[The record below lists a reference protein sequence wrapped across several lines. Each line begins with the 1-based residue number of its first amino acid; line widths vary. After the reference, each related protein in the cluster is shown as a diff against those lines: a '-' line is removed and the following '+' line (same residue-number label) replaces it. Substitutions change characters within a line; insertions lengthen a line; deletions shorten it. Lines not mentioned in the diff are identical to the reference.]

1 MSKLKSNLK
10 WSLNKA
16 TVKLIQSLK
25 QQKFRKE
32 HGLFVVEGRKMV
44 EELLQSNMETLC
56 LFATER
62 FLLDYGIEDD
72 RLEIAT
78 EVQMEQMSGQ
88 DTPPGILAVV
98 KVPEQGEIKN
108 EGLVLALDGI
118 ANPGNLGTIIR
129 TAEWF
134 GIKQIVCSKDCVELW
149 NPKVIQATM
158 GSVFRMPIAYTD
170 LEGFLQASKAS
181 GRAIYGALLEGENL
195 FKKEKSSDSI
205 IVIGSESHGIRSA
218 VLPFITHPITIP
230 RAEGSVT
237 ESLNASMAAGIILAF
252 FAMN

>member
-1 MSKLKSNLK
+1 MLE
-10 WSLNKA
+10 SLRSDW
-16 TVKLIQSLK
+16 TV
-25 QQKFRKE
+25 
-32 HGLFVVEGRKMV
+32 
-44 EELLQSNMETLC
+44 MEVFL
-56 LFATER
+56 TER
-62 FLLDYGIEDD
+62 MLPAIEDVPIHCPVTMVST
-72 RLEIAT
+72 RE
-78 EVQMEQMSGQ
+78 MERISMLT
-88 DTPPGILAVV
+88 TPPEILALV
-98 KVPEQGEIKN
+98 EQKTFAANDLRIDLPL
-108 EGLVLALDGI
+108 LVLDDI
-118 ANPGNLGTIIR
+118 RDPGNLGTIIR
-129 TAEWF
+129 TADWF
-134 GIKQIVCSKDCVELW
+134 GFEQILCSPTCVELT

-170 LEGFLQASKAS
+170 LESFLQASKAS